1 MRRLVTAAVC
11 AVLALAVG
19 QAVPAAADPG
29 AGTKVTIDRAHPF
42 GALPRDFVGLSYE
55 MRELSALCTTG
66 DCTGNFD
73 ARKGNLVGLF
83 HNLGRSNVRI
93 SGNQLDRDTL
103 WVPAGQQPPNPLPD
117 WVKDVVTPADIVRVH
132 GFLRAT
138 RWQAPGGIH
147 LAHHDPPLVHD
158 DANGLLPLL

>member
-19 QAVPAAADPG
+19 QAVPAEADPG
-29 AGTKVTIDRAHPF
+29 AGTKVRIDRAHPF

-93 SGNQLDRDTL
+93 SGTQLDRHTF
-103 WVPAGQQPPNPLPD
+103 WVPAG
-117 WVKDVVTPADIVRVH
+117 R
-132 GFLRAT
+132 
-138 RWQAPGGIH
+138 
-147 LAHHDPPLVHD
+147 DPPHPVAPPGH
-158 DANGLLPLL
+158 GR